1 QAVFSHDG
9 SYLVLCDI
17 DHMLTV
23 WHHNQLVSKRSTQ
36 LSELPYALNICNS
49 GSILLR
55 QDNRGLGFWNLM
67 QQQCVQRWDAVGD
80 PDQYQ
85 GCKFYEGQGL
95 SSSKLLITQ
104 SLGAIVLHS
113 ST

>member
-36 LSELPYALNICNS
+36 LSELPYALNICS
-49 GSILLR
+49 GGSILLC
-55 QDNRGLGFWNLM
+55 QDDYRLSLWNLT
-67 QQQCVQRWDAVGD
+67 QQQCVQTWNAVSD
-80 PDQYQ
+80 LDQYQ
-85 GCKFYEGQGL
+85 NCKFYEEHGL
-95 SSSKLLITQ
+95 SSDELVAVQ
-104 SLGAIVLHS
+104 RLGAVVC
-113 ST
+113 